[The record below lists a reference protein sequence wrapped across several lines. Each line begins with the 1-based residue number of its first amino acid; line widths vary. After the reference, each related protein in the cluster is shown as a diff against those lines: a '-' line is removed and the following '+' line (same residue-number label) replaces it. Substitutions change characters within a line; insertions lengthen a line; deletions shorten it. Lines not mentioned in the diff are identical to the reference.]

1 MRILIAEDDHI
12 SRRLLEATLQKK
24 GYDVKVT
31 SDGNE
36 AWQELRKK
44 SAPQVAVLD
53 WMMPGLD
60 GINVIKKVRKKRGSP
75 YIYVILLTAK
85 GRKEDIAAGLE
96 AGADDYV
103 TKPFDSKE
111 LHARVKVGLRM
122 VDLHNRLEDYVK
134 RLKELDQLKTDFL
147 STVSHEL
154 RTPIAV
160 MRGGVSLC
168 LDGVAGEVTEMQ
180 RDILT
185 DTLENVDRLNRLVT
199 DLLDVTKIEAGKVQL
214 RRSTVDLCE
223 IVNKIYKEYMR
234 QAEEKGISLTVEL
247 PETPVYT
254 FVDSDKVVQIFN
266 NLVSNAV
273 RYTKKGGNITL
284 AEKEKKEFV
293 ECRVSDTGVGIAKE
307 NIPRLFLKFEQFGR
321 VEGSEYKGTGLGLV
335 IVKGMVEM
343 HGGRIWVESELGK
356 GTTFR
361 FTLKKEPLP
370 RILVVDDA
378 HDIVELIKKQ
388 LGEKKFQYIEANDGR
403 QAVKIAKKENPSLI
417 VLDLMMPELDGYEVI
432 KELNRDKKT
441 KSIPFLILSGYAVD
455 EQRLKRING
464 HSHISILEKPFD
476 RRRLISNVQEMLQY
490 ENA

>member
-1 MRILIAEDDHI
+1 
-12 SRRLLEATLQKK
+12 
-24 GYDVKVT
+24 
-31 SDGNE
+31 
-36 AWQELRKK
+36 
-44 SAPQVAVLD
+44 
-53 WMMPGLD
+53 
-60 GINVIKKVRKKRGSP
+60 
-75 YIYVILLTAK
+75 
-85 GRKEDIAAGLE
+85 
-96 AGADDYV
+96 
-103 TKPFDSKE
+103 
-111 LHARVKVGLRM
+111 
-122 VDLHNRLEDYVK
+122 
-134 RLKELDQLKTDFL
+134 
-147 STVSHEL
+147 
-154 RTPIAV
+154 
-160 MRGGVSLC
+160 
-168 LDGVAGEVTEMQ
+168 
-180 RDILT
+180 
-185 DTLENVDRLNRLVT
+185 
-199 DLLDVTKIEAGKVQL
+199 
-214 RRSTVDLCE
+214 
-223 IVNKIYKEYMR
+223 
-234 QAEEKGISLTVEL
+234 
-247 PETPVYT
+247 
-254 FVDSDKVVQIFN
+254 
-266 NLVSNAV
+266 
-273 RYTKKGGNITL
+273 
-284 AEKEKKEFV
+284 
-293 ECRVSDTGVGIAKE
+293 VGIAKE
-307 NIPRLFLKFEQFGR
+307 NIPRLFSKFEQFGR

-476 RRRLISNVQEMLQY
+476 RRRLISNVQEILQY